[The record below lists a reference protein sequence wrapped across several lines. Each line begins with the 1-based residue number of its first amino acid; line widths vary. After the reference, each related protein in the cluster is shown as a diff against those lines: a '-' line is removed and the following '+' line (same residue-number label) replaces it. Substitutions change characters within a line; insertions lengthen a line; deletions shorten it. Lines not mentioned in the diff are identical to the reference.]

1 MPATMRTSIKKN
13 NEGLSPG
20 IAEELKR
27 LIYSGEIEPGERLNE
42 VALAAQMGTSRGP
55 VREAIRVLS
64 GLGLVTAVRNRGF
77 FVRKMTVRDMLENYD
92 LRALIFGY
100 AAECACKHINSE
112 QAKKLK
118 QILDQMDAA
127 QKADNGSEY
136 YELNLQFHTKL
147 LDLSE
152 NHRAHQSYDELVKEM
167 HLFRR
172 SFFNSAKNMKKSN
185 EEHRAI
191 FDAVT
196 KKDSKK
202 AKNLAERHV
211 LSGRERLL
219 GKPDK
224 EIF

>member
-1 MPATMRTSIKKN
+1 MRSSIEKN
-13 NEGLSPG
+13 SEGLSPG

-27 LIYSGEIEPGERLNE
+27 LIYSGEIAPGERLNE

-77 FVRKMTVRDMLENYD
+77 FVRKISVRDMLENYD

-100 AAECACKHINSE
+100 AAECACEHINAE
-112 QAKKLK
+112 QSKKLEK
-118 QILDQMDAA
+118 TLDQMDAA
-127 QKADNGSEY
+127 QKADNGTKY
-136 YELNLQFHTKL
+136 YELNLQFHTQL

-152 NHRAHQSYDELVKEM
+152 NHRAHQAYDELVKEM

-172 SFFNSAKNMKKSN
+172 SFFNSATNMKKSN

-191 FDAVT
+191 YEAIA

-202 AKNLAERHV
+202 AKSLAERHV
-211 LSGRERLL
+211 LSGRGRLL
-219 GKPDK
+219 AKLDK
-224 EIF
+224 EIS